1 LLKKERGFVENLL
14 NEDILHDV
22 ARKKYYLSIYSL
34 LQ

>member
-14 NEDILHDV
+14 NEDIPHDV
-22 ARKKYYLSIYSL
+22 ARKKYYLSIYSF

>member
-1 LLKKERGFVENLL
+1 LL
-14 NEDILHDV
+14 NEDIPHDV